1 MHFERLMGCT
11 AHDLQRWLPEAL
23 GSYYPL
29 CSLEI
34 DGIRIIHTENP
45 FIQMVGFTKS
55 DRQIALLR
63 IPQLLLQLKF
73 INLTEHQIQA
83 LLERFDLYTRRG
95 GG

>member
-1 MHFERLMGCT
+1 MQLERLMGCT
-11 AHDLQRWLPEAL
+11 AHDLQRWLPDAL
-23 GSYYPL
+23 GSYYSR

-34 DGIRIIHTENP
+34 DGINIISTEDP
-45 FIQMVGFTKS
+45 IVQMVGVTKS

-63 IPQLLLQLKF
+63 IPQLLLQLEF
-73 INLTEHQIQA
+73 TDLTDHQIQE

>member
-1 MHFERLMGCT
+1 MQFERLMGCT

-23 GSYYPL
+23 GSYYPR

-34 DGIRIIHTENP
+34 DGITIIHHKDP
-45 FIQMVGFTKS
+45 MIQLVGLTRN

-63 IPQLLLQLKF
+63 IPQLHLQLKL
-73 INLTEHQIQA
+73 IHLTDHQMQA